1 MPGPSPINPLIKYG
15 ISMLHY
21 APITAV
27 SDVGVPTY
35 ATPVPFP
42 GAISTSLAAQGERR
56 YLSADNVVYF
66 DSWSNGGYE
75 GDVNVAMIP
84 QHFRLACLNE
94 KEDAAD
100 DSPTVYETSELITQH
115 FALLFQF
122 ETDKGPVRVVLYN
135 CTASRPQ
142 IATQSVDGETG
153 MDPSQSTETFSLSAK
168 PRRDNKLIRCKT
180 KVEAQNTEV
189 FNNWFQS
196 VYVPTL
202 SAA

>member
-1 MPGPSPINPLIKYG
+1 MPTAQSPLIKYG

-21 APITAV
+21 APITAI
-27 SDVGVPTY
+27 SDAGVPTY

-42 GAISTSLAAQGERR
+42 GAISTSLSAQGERR
-56 YLSADNVVYF
+56 QLSADNVVYF
-66 DSWSNGGYE
+66 ESWSNGGYE

-84 QHFRLACLNE
+84 QHFRIACLNE
-94 KEDAAD
+94 KEDAAEG
-100 DSPTVYETSELITQH
+100 SPTVYETSELITQH

-122 ETDKGPVRVVLYN
+122 ETDVGPVRVVLYN

-142 IATQSVDGETG
+142 IASQTVDGESG
-153 MDPSQSTETFSLSAK
+153 VDASQSTETFSLSAK

-202 SAA
+202 AAA